1 MSNDTGVF
9 TVYGN
14 ITVAF
19 CNPLPFYFLSWQ
31 RLAAGVAAVVL
42 CSIAALLRQAA
53 LAGVIFG
60 SHLVL
65 ILSWFSY
72 GLFMLPL
79 PSTPSPASTFTP
91 PLLFL
96 TSSSPSLFC
105 TFSPS
110 PRVSSFN
117 TTTSLPLHVSVSSLK
132 YLQPCCRP
140 VASLIYSFIRFYT
153 CCCPYT
159 LQIYKKTLSV
169 MLLTP
174 LFAV

>member
-1 MSNDTGVF
+1 MDSFSSKCLLYTGWRENLGLMSIDTGVF

-31 RLAAGVAAVVL
+31 RLAVGVAAVVL

-72 GLFMLPL
+72 GLFLLPL

-91 PLLFL
+91 LPLFL

-110 PRVSSFN
+110 P
-117 TTTSLPLHVSVSSLK
+117 
-132 YLQPCCRP
+132 P
-140 VASLIYSFIRFYT
+140 VCL
-153 CCCPYT
+153 
-159 LQIYKKTLSV
+159 
-169 MLLTP
+169 LLTP
-174 LFAV
+174 PPVFLCMYLCHH